1 MVPTA
6 FNAALFSSLKG
17 VAVGTF
23 VFLTICESREV
34 GVKNIIRYTL
44 HSCDNCR
51 LDAGVYNDG
60 LLAALKDM
68 VFLPLHYS
76 NWTCVAYRWVSR
88 GSYTKYVD
96 FYIEVLRLI
105 LFCQCDIDTI
115 ALGREDIWR
124 GKALTLATSCR
135 RKTCMYVCIVV
146 NYVVDVL
153 CACCLWF

>member
-68 VFLPLHYS
+68 VFFA
-76 NWTCVAYRWVSR
+76 VALFKLDLCCISLSVSR
-88 GSYTKYVD
+88 FLHKV
-96 FYIEVLRLI
+96 
-105 LFCQCDIDTI
+105 
-115 ALGREDIWR
+115 
-124 GKALTLATSCR
+124 CR
-135 RKTCMYVCIVV
+135 FLY
-146 NYVVDVL
+146 
-153 CACCLWF
+153 